1 MIFAT
6 DLDNT
11 LIHSHR
17 RVSNTSDC
25 VVVENK
31 DKKPISYMSKKAYKL
46 FETLKNDKNLTII
59 PVTARSTEQFDRI
72 TVTQD
77 CPYAILAS
85 GATILDHG
93 KPVEI
98 WSNFVDHTCDK
109 HVKTYEFFDQYL
121 SQNLHH
127 MSIGPRRVNNVVIFF
142 KLNEDEDNHLFI
154 NELHRLATAHHWN
167 FTLQRAKGY
176 LAPSEISKES
186 ALSFLI
192 DHLQDDQV
200 ITAGDGYMDI
210 PFIRLGTVHKFIPI
224 DTEAYEQRH
233 ACYPYTVIANS
244 QKGTC
249 RMLEIITDTISYL

>member
-17 RVSNTSDC
+17 RVSDTSDY

-31 DKKPISYMSKKAYKL
+31 DKKPISYMSKKTYEL
-46 FETLKNDKNLTII
+46 FEKLKNDKNLTII

-93 KPVEI
+93 KPIKI

-109 HVKTYEFFDQYL
+109 HVKSYEFFDQYL
-121 SQNLHH
+121 SQNLRHI
-127 MSIGPRRVNNVVIFF
+127 SIRPRRVNNVVIFF
-142 KLNEDEDNHLFI
+142 KLNEDEDHHLFI
-154 NELHRLATAHHWN
+154 NELHRLSAAYHWN
-167 FTLQRAKGY
+167 FTLQKAKGY

-200 ITAGDGYMDI
+200 ITAGDGCMDI
-210 PFIRLGTVHKFIPI
+210 PFIRLGTAHKFIPI

-233 ACYPYTVIANS
+233 ACHPYTVIANS

-249 RMLEIITDTISYL
+249 RMLEIITDTISYS

>member
-17 RVSNTSDC
+17 RISDPSDC
-25 VVVENK
+25 VVVETK
-31 DKKPISYMSKKAYKL
+31 DKKSISYMSKKAYKL
-46 FETLKNDKNLTII
+46 FEKLKNDKNLTII

-93 KPVEI
+93 KPIEI
-98 WSNFVDHTCDK
+98 WSNFVDNTRDK

-192 DHLQDDQV
+192 NHLQDDLV
-200 ITAGDGYMDI
+200 ITAGDGYMDV

-224 DTEAYEQRH
+224 DTEAYGQRH
-233 ACYPYTVIANS
+233 ACYPYKVIDNS

-249 RMLEIITDTISYL
+249 RMLEIITDTISYS